1 MATIGNVT
9 CSLVK
14 GGVRNKKLRTEVWQ
28 TPGVDG
34 YGAMLLGLGDSQFAF
49 IAVVYA
55 AYPLDIIAWVQSIE
69 ALQGQVITVV
79 DDWDVVYEQ
88 LLVTQ
93 VGMPKRSPAYGTADG
108 INYEVRGEIQIQGI
122 VL

>member
-49 IAVVYA
+49 TAVAYA
-55 AYPLDIIAWVQSIE
+55 AYSLDIIAWVQSIE

-79 DDWDVVYEQ
+79 DDWEVVYER

-93 VGMPKRSPAYGTADG
+93 VGMPKRSPAFGVSGGVA
-108 INYEVRGEIQIQGI
+108 YEVRGEITLQGI